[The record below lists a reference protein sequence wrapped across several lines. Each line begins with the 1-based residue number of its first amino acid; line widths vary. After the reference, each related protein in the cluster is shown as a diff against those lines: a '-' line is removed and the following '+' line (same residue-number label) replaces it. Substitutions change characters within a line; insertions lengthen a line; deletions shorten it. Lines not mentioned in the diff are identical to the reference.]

1 MDDLEKRLQKLP
13 REAGKLIVTDGVFSM
28 SGDVCLL
35 PEITELARR
44 YNAATIVDDAHGFG
58 VLGRA
63 AAVRRTISD

>member
-35 PEITELARR
+35 PEITELARP
-44 YNAATIVDDAHGFG
+44 
-58 VLGRA
+58 L
-63 AAVRRTISD
+63 